1 MSEEAG
7 TAGYDTQIF
16 STPPLPR
23 DFNLTS
29 GFLLHRDLRDL
40 QIRIRVVPLCG
51 DVLKGRAERLALA
64 GREWGQV
71 EVHGFVVRSAG
82 AQNADGK
89 FFALGRLSEIVLE
102 RDLHHRVAY
111 GLIAG
116 VGNGAIEIADGCANK
131 ILRRTCRQVGEFQ
144 VRCVWWRYGGL
155 LVFRAE
161 NQRENADHNPYNDD
175 PDEDRTQTG
184 LLPLRRGVYVRLDQA
199 VHGGIVLPP
208 AAYECEL
215 ASPHVGRRC
224 FRGVPRCPR
233 IGNPVVLVFNRQS
246 GAPAEPDVAYRLVA
260 SWKPEILHLH
270 IFVMNFV
277 FLRPE

>member
-23 DFNLTS
+23 DFHLTS

-40 QIRIRVVPLCG
+40 QIGIRVVPLGG
-51 DVLKGRAERLALA
+51 DVLKGQAEWLALA

-89 FFALGRLSEIVLE
+89 LFALGRLSEIVLE

-131 ILRRTCRQVGEFQ
+131 ILRRTCLQVREFQ
-144 VRCVWWRYGGL
+144 VRCVCWRYGGL
-155 LVFRAE
+155 LSFLSGNLRG
-161 NQRENADHNPYNDD
+161 NTDLNPSHRGDA
-175 PDEDRTQTG
+175 EDREQTEP
-184 LLPLRRGVYVRLDQA
+184 LPPRRGVYDWVGDP
-199 VHGGIVLPP
+199 VHG
-208 AAYECEL
+208 
-215 ASPHVGRRC
+215 R
-224 FRGVPRCPR
+224 
-233 IGNPVVLVFNRQS
+233 VVV
-246 GAPAEPDVAYRLVA
+246 
-260 SWKPEILHLH
+260 
-270 IFVMNFV
+270 
-277 FLRPE
+277 